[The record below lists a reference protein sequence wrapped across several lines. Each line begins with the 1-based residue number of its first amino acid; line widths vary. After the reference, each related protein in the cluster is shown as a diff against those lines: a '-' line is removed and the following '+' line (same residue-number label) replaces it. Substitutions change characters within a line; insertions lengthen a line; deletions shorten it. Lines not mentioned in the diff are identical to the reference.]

1 MAYVQHITAVFSLTP
16 SPLSHCRCFCKETL
30 LLVLTPV
37 YAGGTV
43 ALSLLFL
50 LVGVLLKGETS

>member
-16 SPLSHCRCFCKETL
+16 SPHCRCFCKETL